1 MIRCFLYR
9 RRLSACVDSDL
20 ELAPTLGRHVELCG
34 SCRSFYNQELFIA
47 RNLARNAR
55 KERGTPSPFLQARVM
70 AAIGHSD
77 PQSRL
82 QSWFAPLAWSGGL
95 AAGFLLLLRT
105 VHGPFAPH
113 PVVTSADLNGVIKEL
128 TALKRSLPDQQKLQ
142 QWTGTVDQPLD
153 QEMRSLIHDARS
165 AAQMLVQNFLPDNL
179 DHAATLPDPE
189 KNQR

>member
-20 ELAPTLGRHVELCG
+20 EPAPALGRHVDLCG
-34 SCRSFYNQELFIA
+34 SCRSFYDQELSIA
-47 RNLARNAR
+47 RNLARNAG
-55 KERGTPSPFLQARVM
+55 KERETPSPFLQARVM
-70 AAIGHSD
+70 AAIARSD
-77 PQSRL
+77 PPGRIRAS
-82 QSWFAPLAWSGGL
+82 FAPLAWTTGL

-113 PVVTSADLNGVIKEL
+113 PVMTSSDLNGVIKEL
-128 TALKRSLPDQQKLQ
+128 TALKKSLPDQQKLQ

-189 KNQR
+189 KSQR